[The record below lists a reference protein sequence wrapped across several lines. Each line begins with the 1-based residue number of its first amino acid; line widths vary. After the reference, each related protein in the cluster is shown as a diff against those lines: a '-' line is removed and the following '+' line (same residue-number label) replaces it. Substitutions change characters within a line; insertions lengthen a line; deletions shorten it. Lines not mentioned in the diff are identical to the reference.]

1 MNVHIE
7 YQTLDLKNEG
17 SPTHAVLPLAQLL
30 DLLKL
35 VKDEPT
41 IPHEVVSNV
50 VDGMPPIRAWREHKK
65 LSQAEM
71 AERLGVTQP
80 TYQAKEKP
88 DANMRRKTLEKIADA
103 LGITYGQ
110 LDI

>member
-88 DANMRRKTLEKIADA
+88 GANMRRKTLEKIADA